1 MIRRVVLKH
10 VSDIR
15 NLSHLIF
22 LTAYTSTMV
31 EVVENIAD
39 LAIRLEKYKYA
50 IAAASS
56 WAIMAC
62 IVGGALL
69 LATSIVCV
77 LSYIYVHPLYF
88 SVTYFIAI
96 AIAVPIGVYIER
108 KIYPR
113 YTPKSE
119 DEKRAIERYVKL
131 HSYIFPIVF
140 TVGYCMVSILDI
152 PSLLKYYLYV
162 TLWYICYAICFLV
175 ISYRETELVKLG
187 LLPINAS
194 RVAGIILAATSVL
207 PYLPVIF
214 GVLSYSWYVYGFCLC
229 LGMSL
234 IAHIV
239 AHLLIISRLNKVLY
253 EE

>member
-1 MIRRVVLKH
+1 
-10 VSDIR
+10 
-15 NLSHLIF
+15 
-22 LTAYTSTMV
+22 MV
-31 EVVENIAD
+31 EVMKNIAD
-39 LAIRLEKYKYA
+39 LAIRLERYKYA

-56 WAIMAC
+56 WVIMAC

-69 LATSIVCV
+69 LATSIICV
-77 LSYIYVHPLYF
+77 LSNIHVSPIYF
-88 SVTYFIAI
+88 SITYFVAI
-96 AIAVPIGVYIER
+96 AIAVPVGVYVER
-108 KIYPR
+108 RMYQR

-131 HSYIFPIVF
+131 HRYIFPIVF
-140 TVGYCMVSILDI
+140 TVVYCMVSILDI
-152 PSLLKYYLYV
+152 SSLLKYYLYV
-162 TLWYICYAICFLV
+162 TLWYVCYAICFLV

-187 LLPINAS
+187 LLPVNAS
-194 RVAGIILAATSVL
+194 RVAGVILASTSVL

-239 AHLLIISRLNKVLY
+239 AHLMIISRLNKVLY